1 MGRAALDRERIALLA
16 EGEALVKAHNRL
28 HLTPTDRP
36 EQRAYLT
43 SLRLHRERLR
53 AYIRALRQQAD
64 DT

>member
-16 EGEALVKAHNRL
+16 EGEALLKAHEQL

-36 EQRAYLT
+36 EQRAHRTRLK
-43 SLRLHRERLR
+43 LHRERLR
-53 AYIRALRQQAD
+53 AYIRALRQEAD